1 MKTVIISF
9 INLISMTLYA
19 QDDSPQW
26 DIAKLNTGQAA
37 SYLSP
42 LEKEVL
48 LELNKARSNPKLYA
62 NLYIEPMLR
71 YFDGKLDTRNN
82 IETNEGVKAVKDC
95 IAQLKR
101 TAKMDLLSPDQ
112 ELSKAALRHTSQQS
126 KTRETGHDSPNGET
140 FEYRLRKIKFS
151 NTAECIS
158 YGESEARGIVVSLLV
173 DDGVPSRGH
182 RNIILNP
189 RYSSVGIAAGSHKV
203 YSNMCTIDFGGG
215 TSGG

>member
-1 MKTVIISF
+1 MKAGFIIL
-9 INLISMTLYA
+9 INLISITLYA
-19 QDDSPQW
+19 QDESQW

-37 SYLSP
+37 SYLSS

-48 LELNKARSNPKLYA
+48 LELNKARSDPKLYVS
-62 NLYIEPMLR
+62 LYIEPMLR

-101 TAKMDLLSPDQ
+101 TAKMDLLLADQ

-140 FEYRLRKIKFS
+140 FEYRLRKVNFLS
-151 NTAECIS
+151 TGECIS
-158 YGESEARGIVVSLLV
+158 YGEDEARGIVISLLV

-182 RNIILNP
+182 RKIILDP
-189 RYSSVGIAAGSHKV
+189 KFSAVGISAGKHVV
-203 YSNMCTIDFGGG
+203 YSAMCTLDFGGSPG
-215 TSGG
+215 HR